1 MGRFV
6 TRDDGN
12 QPLSSLK
19 NGLLIRSSPV
29 LGKNCMTD
37 LSSSLLFAGNMMPRK
52 EEPVPSSVLLA
63 QQIMTRLGDFSAMTE
78 QDDLYS
84 NIKALAQTF
93 ITVGE

>member
-1 MGRFV
+1 MHMV
-6 TRDDGN
+6 KY
-12 QPLSSLK
+12 PIV
-19 NGLLIRSSPV
+19 LIALPFSHI
-29 LGKNCMTD
+29 
-37 LSSSLLFAGNMMPRK
+37 FAGNMMPRK
-52 EEPVPSSVLLA
+52 EEPVSTSVQLA